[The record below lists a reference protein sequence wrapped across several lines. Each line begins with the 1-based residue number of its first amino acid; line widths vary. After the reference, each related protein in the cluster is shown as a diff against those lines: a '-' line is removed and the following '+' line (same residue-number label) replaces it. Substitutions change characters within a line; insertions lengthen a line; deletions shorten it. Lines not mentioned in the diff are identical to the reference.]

1 MSLGNVVLLVQC
13 LCAGCMWVVQ
23 KRVLATIPSAVLVTA
38 CSYAIAAIFTVAATV
53 CVFGV
58 GDPRIYVDSAIGWG
72 GILYAALFATVATY
86 VAMAWANRWASP
98 STVTISLALQP
109 LLSALVEANSVGG
122 DGLGVA
128 QLASCALI
136 IAGLVLKVWDGERA
150 GGGEGPAGKPSNKPT
165 RLQP

>member
-38 CSYAIAAIFTVAATV
+38 CSYAIAAVFTVAATV

-109 LLSALVEANSVGG
+109 QFVAIAAVSAQRLSSWAGVGDSVQGSG
-122 DGLGVA
+122 WPPMQA
-128 QLASCALI
+128 Q
-136 IAGLVLKVWDGERA
+136 ERA
-150 GGGEGPAGKPSNKPT
+150 TALLLRP
-165 RLQP
+165 